1 MDEIL
6 LSSQPPEDCGGAQE
20 GEPEM
25 TWFTEGKAQFQVGEA
40 FFRPD
45 SRPARD
51 LGVLAAAVYQQ
62 QKGRLRVL
70 ETMAGS
76 GIRSLRYSLEAKADF
91 VWTNDGNGDITALRR
106 ANLQRN
112 LGPEQGVGSGHNL
125 GSACYRLTQQRAAQ
139 PLARCC
145 ADEDFYDLV
154 DIDAFGSGG
163 PFMAAAV
170 GATTLGGLIYL
181 TATDARTLAG
191 RAPEK
196 SLKAYGVYARIHPS
210 CQEQGLRLLI
220 GGLWEQASARGFGLR
235 PIFSYFGGQTY
246 RVMVQLLSSR
256 EARSEARSQ
265 ANSQTAAQGESPQI
279 ATSHAFP
286 KEQSPYGFLGY
297 CHQCGE
303 YQCLGWRK
311 LSRAVCDYHDAPL
324 PLTLSGPQWLGPLHD
339 PGFLQRMHRQ
349 AEDWDWGSMAQ
360 LLAVM
365 SAEAEL
371 PPYHFPLGELGKWG
385 KMDPPKR
392 DRLIQA
398 LQVQGYAASPTQ
410 FSAQAFKTNAS
421 LHHCIELSQ
430 QGFAS

>member
-1 MDEIL
+1 MNEIL
-6 LSSQPPEDCGGAQE
+6 LSPAQNDPNKRFKARSKAE
-20 GEPEM
+20 LKQSLEQQRQLKQE
-25 TWFTEGKAQFQVGEA
+25 WQVEGKAQFQVGEA

-51 LGVLAAAVYQQ
+51 LGVLAAALYRQQ
-62 QKGRLRVL
+62 NGRLRVL

-76 GIRSLRYSLEAKADF
+76 GIRSLRYSLEAQADL

-106 ANLQRN
+106 SNLERN
-112 LGPEQGVGSGHNL
+112 LAPD
-125 GSACYRLTQQRAAQ
+125 CYRLTQERAAQ

-170 GATTLGGLIYL
+170 GATAMGGLIYL

-196 SLKAYGVYARIHPS
+196 SLRAYGVYGRIHPS
-210 CQEQGLRLLI
+210 CQEQGLRMLI

-246 RVMVQLLSSR
+246 RVMVQLLS
-256 EARSEARSQ
+256 RSPGPEESGVM
-265 ANSQTAAQGESPQI
+265 SAQ
-279 ATSHAFP
+279 FP
-286 KEQSPYGFLGY
+286 KTHPPYGFLGY

-311 LSRAVCDYHDAPL
+311 LSRATCPHHSEPL
-324 PLTLSGPQWLGPLHD
+324 PLTLSGPQWLGPLHNRD
-339 PGFLQRMHRQ
+339 FLAQMRRQ
-349 AEDWDWGSMAQ
+349 AQAWNWPSIDA

-365 SAEAEL
+365 SAEATL

-392 DRLIQA
+392 DRLIRA
-398 LQVQGYAASPTQ
+398 LQAEGYAASPTQ
-410 FSAQAFKTNAS
+410 FSAQALKTNAS
-421 LHHCIELSQ
+421 LHDCIALSQ
-430 QGFAS
+430 DIAFGKGL

>member
-6 LSSQPPEDCGGAQE
+6 LSSELSQDAEHSDVSAATAP
-20 GEPEM
+20 
-25 TWFTEGKAQFQVGEA
+25 WFTEGKAQFQVGDA

-51 LGVLAAAVYQQ
+51 LGVLAAAVYKQ

-76 GIRSLRYSLEAKADF
+76 GIRSLRYSLEAGADF
-91 VWTNDGNGDITALRR
+91 VWTNDGNGDIAALRR
-106 ANLQRN
+106 ANLERN
-112 LGPEQGVGSGHNL
+112 LSPER
-125 GSACYRLTQQRAAQ
+125 YRLTQQRAAQ

-154 DIDAFGSGG
+154 DVDAFGSVG
-163 PFMAAAV
+163 PFLAAAV
-170 GATTLGGLIYL
+170 GATAMGGLIYL
-181 TATDARTLAG
+181 TATDSRTLAG

-196 SLKAYGVYARIHPS
+196 SLTAYGVYARIHPS
-210 CQEQGLRLLI
+210 CQEQGLRLVI

-246 RVMVQLLSSR
+246 RVMVQLLP
-256 EARSEARSQ
+256 RSQ
-265 ANSQTAAQGESPQI
+265 AGGLAVASQQ
-279 ATSHAFP
+279 FP
-286 KEQSPYGFLGY
+286 KAHPPYGFLGY
-297 CHQCGE
+297 CHDCGE
-303 YQCLGWRK
+303 YQCVGWRK
-311 LSRAVCDYHDAPL
+311 LSRAVCEYHDVPR

-339 PGFLQRMHRQ
+339 GDFLKLMLAQ
-349 AEDWDWGSMAQ
+349 AQAWGWGHLDS

-365 SAEAEL
+365 VAEAEL
-371 PPYHFPLGELGKWG
+371 PPYHYPLGELGRWG

-398 LQVQGYAASPTQ
+398 LQAEGYAASPTQ

-430 QGFAS
+430 HGLDAPDSN

>member
-1 MDEIL
+1 MGDIL
-6 LSSQPPEDCGGAQE
+6 LSSEPAEDCDGAALSGIE
-20 GEPEM
+20 GPL
-25 TWFTEGKAQFQVGEA
+25 FFEGKAQFQVGDA

-51 LGVLAAAVYQQ
+51 LGVLAAAVYKQQ
-62 QKGRLRVL
+62 MGRLHVL

-76 GIRSLRYSLEAKADF
+76 GIRSLRYSLEAGADF

-106 ANLQRN
+106 ANLARN
-112 LGPEQGVGSGHNL
+112 LSPARYHLS
-125 GSACYRLTQQRAAQ
+125 QQRAAQ

-145 ADEDFYDLV
+145 ADEEFYDLV

-170 GATTLGGLIYL
+170 GATAINGLIYL

-220 GGLWEQASARGFGLR
+220 GGLWKEASARGFGLR

-246 RVMVQLLSSR
+246 RVMVQLLP
-256 EARSEARSQ
+256 RSQ
-265 ANSQTAAQGESPQI
+265 AR
-279 ATSHAFP
+279 ATEVSLNHSLSSHP
-286 KEQSPYGFLGY
+286 LYGFLGY
-297 CHQCGE
+297 CHDCGE

-311 LSRAVCDYHDAPL
+311 LSRAWCPYHDNPQ
-324 PLTLSGPQWLGPLHD
+324 PLTLSGPLWLGPLHD
-339 PGFLQRMHRQ
+339 RDFLRSMRSQ
-349 AEDWDWGSMAQ
+349 AQSWQWEAVDK

-365 SAEAEL
+365 EAEFEL
-371 PPYHFPLGELGKWG
+371 PPYHFSLGELGKWG

-398 LQVQGYAASPTQ
+398 LQGSGYAASPTQ

-421 LHHCIELSQ
+421 LHHCIELSR
-430 QGFAS
+430 QGFDRSD